1 VSPLETILLYAAAPV
16 AVLALLAV
24 MTLVR
29 PSSGRGAR
37 YRSGGE
43 WDHDP
48 LWWMGN
54 PRGSGVP
61 EPTVGA
67 GPAGAA
73 PLRTARGGARGTW

>member
-16 AVLALLAV
+16 AILALLAV

-29 PSSGRGAR
+29 PSGRRAR

-48 LWWMGN
+48 LWWLGN

-61 EPTVGA
+61 EPTLEAV
-67 GPAGAA
+67 PAGAA

>member
-1 VSPLETILLYAAAPV
+1 MSPLTTILLYAVAPLST
-16 AVLALLAV
+16 LALLAV
-24 MTLVR
+24 MTMFR
-29 PSSGRGAR
+29 PSGRGAR

-43 WDHDP
+43 WEHDP

-61 EPTVGA
+61 EPTVEA
-67 GPAGAA
+67 VPAGAA